1 MDAKA
6 PIPPVES
13 PLPALV
19 DRGAEIVLHPVVRIR
34 RDGFPGSDSA
44 EEGRRILETVDR
56 ACAIGMRQEGTR

>member
-6 PIPPVES
+6 LIPPVES

-19 DRGAEIVLHPVVRIR
+19 DRGTEIVLHPVARIP
-34 RDGFPGSDSA
+34 RDGFPVADSA
-44 EEGRRILETVDR
+44 EEVRRILETVDR

>member
-13 PLPALV
+13 LPPALV

-34 RDGFPGSDSA
+34 RDEFPGSDSA
-44 EEGRRILETVDR
+44 EEVRRILETVDR
-56 ACAIGMRQEGTR
+56 ACAIGMRQEGA